1 MLTQKIFGWMHKVAL
16 FAIVFASLAPSISH
30 ALASQSNARSFLQEV
45 CSASGQKLY
54 IQVQVVTTKGKQLQA
69 GLDLKPEQQPIT
81 FSHHMEHC
89 PFCHAGM
96 MDVVLASHNPAFELY
111 LAEQQ
116 SLQRFDYQSPV
127 VLVYIQTAHL
137 TRAPPLLIA

>member
-1 MLTQKIFGWMHKVAL
+1 
-16 FAIVFASLAPSISH
+16 
-30 ALASQSNARSFLQEV
+30 
-45 CSASGQKLY
+45 
-54 IQVQVVTTKGKQLQA
+54 
-69 GLDLKPEQQPIT
+69 
-81 FSHHMEHC
+81 
-89 PFCHAGM
+89 
-96 MDVVLASHNPAFELY
+96 VVLASHNPAFELY